1 MFADD
6 ITLYASHRNTLYLNY
21 ILQTDLKIIEDWLLS
36 NKLSL
41 NTLKTYAMKFSVG
54 KGENTKKTTT
64 TIK

>member
-6 ITLYASHRNTLYLNY
+6 ITLYASHRNTPYLKY

-41 NTLKTYAMKFSVG
+41 NISKTYAMKF
-54 KGENTKKTTT
+54 
-64 TIK
+64 